1 MKEVRREKNWK
12 WKGKF
17 YTEEEKAAKLAK
29 ILEEE
34 KIKEKVMREKL
45 TELNAKF
52 KQIKKFE
59 KQEEKKMSVTI
70 L

>member
-1 MKEVRREKNWK
+1 MW
-12 WKGKF
+12 
-17 YTEEEKAAKLAK
+17 
-29 ILEEE
+29 
-34 KIKEKVMREKL
+34 EKL